1 VNGDAVLFDSNVII
15 YLSKRELPLSFVEQF
30 DDIRISVVTYMEILG
45 FHFRDSQE
53 EGLVKELVELFE
65 TVFINEAIAQK
76 VIEIRRDHA
85 IKLPDA
91 IIAGTAICENLALV
105 TRNTDDFKNLG
116 ISLLDPFS

>member
-15 YLSKRELPLSFVEQF
+15 YLSKRELPLAFVEQF

-45 FHFRDSQE
+45 FRFRDPQE

-65 TVFINEAIAQK
+65 IVFVSEAIAKK
-76 VIEIRRDHA
+76 VIEIRRDHT

-91 IIAGTAICENLALV
+91 IIAGTAICENLKLV
-105 TRNTDDFKNLG
+105 TRNTNDFKILG
-116 ISLLDPFS
+116 LSLIDPFA